1 VKIKRLVI
9 EGFGPYKD
17 EQSVDFEA
25 FDADGI
31 FLITGKTGAGKSSIL
46 DAICYALYNAV
57 PRYEGAQPKLRSDH
71 CAPEDPTRV
80 ELVFSVGD
88 AEYRVERTPE
98 YEKPKQRGV
107 GLTTTSATAFLYRRS
122 GDEWEGIAS
131 KPGEVGKELDRI
143 VGLTKDQF
151 LQVILLAQNRF
162 QQFLRAGNDERQGVL
177 RSLFGTTRFLRLEE
191 SLLATRKQLET
202 ELESASVRLAQLASI
217 VAGTLRLEVP
227 QDVAAGWFSDRLAEI
242 EHAVATAERAATDA
256 DAAFT
261 LIDAEYKRRAIQVER
276 QLRRDGAKAK
286 LAELASQETAI
297 VASRAGAT
305 AAARAAT
312 AWPYVEARRAASAS
326 AESAQAAELHARTAY
341 CDSAATAELVAARID
356 ELTRQIGALE
366 EVLREELGLPGL
378 ELKLAEAERLQAESV
393 LHYSEQA
400 TLTVELPA
408 QIAAQ
413 EAELTAAKVGAARQA
428 EAEAALARAKAVL
441 EAAESATSLALSVA
455 TSEARLLAATRSN
468 SEAAMA
474 LTELTER
481 RLAGHAAELAGALVD
496 GEPCSVCGST
506 THPLPASSQSQPV
519 GAADVE
525 RARADA
531 AKRTR
536 EMDAARKAND
546 ELQLAFAE
554 ATVRTSG
561 LGVADA
567 QTAVDAAKLQQG
579 EATAAHR
586 RAEELEVDI
595 LALRQAMVAS
605 DQKLLELAERREKTQ
620 LDVGHATTLLASSG
634 KRIAVHLGEFPSI
647 AERDESLRGELLL
660 AIALRDAISEFA
672 ARSAELGTAAA
683 ALELQLAEHGFADEG
698 AVSEARMS
706 RTELRALEE
715 SIRVHEQS
723 TATAQATLAEPGIV
737 DLPSETLTLD
747 EAALAAARAARD
759 TAIAERSSLTERR
772 TEVRR
777 ATDVAI
783 LEFDQSA
790 ALQTQFND
798 VRELAAVVHG
808 DEPNTMR
815 MKLETYVLAAQ
826 LEEIVAAANA
836 RLKVMT
842 GGRFTLEHDDSLQY
856 RRVQSGLGLAIL
868 DEHTGRSRATHS
880 LSGGETF
887 LASLALALGLAEVVT
902 NQAGGITLDTL
913 FIDEGFGSLDADTL
927 EIAMSTLDS
936 LRAGGRTIGL
946 ISHVDS
952 MKEQITARLH
962 VEVNSRG
969 DSRVVALV
977 PTI

>member
-1 VKIKRLVI
+1 MKIKRLVV

-17 EQSVDFEA
+17 EQTIDFEA

-71 CAPEDPTRV
+71 CEPEDPTRV

-88 AEYRVERTPE
+88 TDYRVERTPE

-122 GDEWEGIAS
+122 GEGWEGIAS
-131 KPGEVGKELDRI
+131 KPGDVGKELDRI

-202 ELESASVRLAQLASI
+202 ELESTRVRLAQLATS
-217 VAGTLRLEVP
+217 VAGTLRIDPP
-227 QDVAAGWFSDRLAEI
+227 QDVAVGWFNERLAEI
-242 EHAVATAERAATDA
+242 ERDVAAAEQKATNA

-261 LIDAEYKRRAIQVER
+261 LIDAEHKARTVQIER
-276 QLRRDGAKAK
+276 QLRRDFAQAK
-286 LAELASQETAI
+286 LAELAAQETLIAT
-297 VASRAGAT
+297 SRED
-305 AAARAAT
+305 AAAATKAAT
-312 AWPYVEARRAASAS
+312 ALPYVEARRAASEA
-326 AESAQAAELHARTAY
+326 AESARMAELHARTAY
-341 CDSAATAELVAARID
+341 FESAATAEIVLTRID

-366 EVLREELGLPGL
+366 EVLREERALPGL
-378 ELKLAEAERLQAESV
+378 ELKLAEAEERQAETV
-393 LHYSEQA
+393 RLYSERA
-400 TLTVELPA
+400 ELAAELPA
-408 QIAAQ
+408 QIATQ
-413 EAELTAAKVGAARQA
+413 EAALTAEKVVAARQTDA
-428 EAEAALARAKAVL
+428 ESDLARAKAVL
-441 EAAESATSLALSVA
+441 AAAESATSLALKVDR
-455 TSEARLLAATRSN
+455 SEADLLSATRANSAAAT
-468 SEAAMA
+468 A

-496 GEPCSVCGST
+496 GAPCAVCGST
-506 THPLPASSQSQPV
+506 SHPLPASSESQPV

-525 RARADA
+525 LARANA
-531 AKRTR
+531 AARTK

-546 ELQLAFAE
+546 ELQLVLTE
-554 ATVRTSG
+554 ATARSG
-561 LGVADA
+561 GIGVADA
-567 QTAVDAAKLQQG
+567 QSAVDAAKLHHR
-579 EATAAHR
+579 EPAAAQKHV
-586 RAEELEVDI
+586 EVLQVDI
-595 LALRQAMVAS
+595 LALKRALVAS
-605 DQKLLELAERREKTQ
+605 DQKLVELAEGREKAQ
-620 LDVGHATTLLASSG
+620 LDVAQATTLLDSSG
-634 KRIAVHLGEFPSI
+634 KRIAVHQGEFTSV
-647 AERDESLRGELLL
+647 AERDESLRGELVL
-660 AIALRDAISEFA
+660 AIALRDAISESR
-672 ARSAELGTAAA
+672 ARRAELDTAVA
-683 ALELQLAEHGFADEG
+683 ALEVQLAEHGFADEG
-698 AVSEARMS
+698 AVSKASMS
-706 RTELRALEE
+706 RVELQALED

-723 TATAQATLAEPGIV
+723 AATARATLAEPEIA
-737 DLPSETLTLD
+737 DLPPGTLELD
-747 EAALAAARAARD
+747 EAALAAGRAARD

-783 LEFDQSA
+783 LEFDESVE
-790 ALQTQFND
+790 LQTRFND

-962 VEVNSRG
+962 VEVSSHG
-969 DSRVVALV
+969 DSRVIALV
-977 PTI
+977 PAM